1 MSGEGMPNG
10 PTDANTQ
17 IKSTLGENLFVVEIS
32 VSGQDVTLEL
42 LLVGV
47 PELGSLGVQ
56 RARTVEIISTA
67 T

>member
-1 MSGEGMPNG
+1 MPGG
-10 PTDANTQ
+10 PTDANAQFESMT
-17 IKSTLGENLFVVEIS
+17 GGHLFVVEVS
-32 VSGQDVTLEL
+32 VSGEDVTLEL

-56 RARTVEIISTA
+56 RACTIEVVSTA